1 MIYLCCLSLFG
12 LYFSATGKYGTDV
25 QFMTAITLQATGMT
39 FLMTSYI
46 SGRHAKEEF
55 IQSSKAAVFATR
67 FQAMV
72 SMYCVHFV
80 SLPLPPECWDCHT
93 INIFL
98 WACSPL
104 STGEVLAMETLIE
117 QTNLA
122 FKNIK
127 LVFHKS

>member
-80 SLPLPPECWDCHT
+80 SLTLPPECWDCHT

-98 WACSPL
+98 WAWIPL
-104 STGEVLAMETLIE
+104 STGEVLGYGDPYRTDQLGI
-117 QTNLA
+117 Q
-122 FKNIK
+122 K
-127 LVFHKS
+127 HKISFS